1 LGEPSRTGV
10 FLHARQGKL
19 HSVDISVHLYE
30 DAKSFSAA
38 AGDFLQSRAVHH
50 NLILTVLD
58 RRLTRPE
65 PGCYWV
71 AARAG
76 QAAGVVFQSPLTRS
90 ALLVPMEP
98 SVIEALVDAIADAG
112 DVLPG
117 VMGDAATA
125 ASFAGRWAEQCKSA
139 AFPTQGLRL
148 YELAELKPTGPFEGT
163 LRKAEAADRSLA
175 VLWIQ
180 EFYTEV
186 HEPHE
191 EVERQVDEWLTSGHL
206 WVWEN
211 GEAVSIAVSQKP
223 IQGIVRVSHVYT
235 PPENR
240 RRGYAAAC
248 VYGIS
253 KYCTE
258 AGYRCVLY
266 TDLGNPTSN
275 AIYRRIGYRAV
286 AEAIHYRF
294 DGSQGKSR
302 AEASR

>member
-1 LGEPSRTGV
+1 ML
-10 FLHARQGKL
+10 L
-19 HSVDISVHLYE
+19 
-30 DAKSFSAA
+30 AA
-38 AGDFLQSRAVHH
+38 AG
-50 NLILTVLD
+50 
-58 RRLTRPE
+58 
-65 PGCYWV
+65 
-71 AARAG
+71 AG

-175 VLWIQ
+175 VPWIH

-186 HEPHE
+186 HEPHQ
-191 EVERQVDEWLTSGHL
+191 EVERQVEEWLTSGHL

-211 GEAVSIAVSQKP
+211 GEAVSIDVSQKP

-248 VYGIS
+248 GYGIS

-258 AGYRCVLY
+258 ASYRFVLY

-275 AIYRRIGYRAV
+275 AIYRRIGYQAV

-294 DGSQGKSR
+294 DGSQGQRR
-302 AEASR
+302 AEAS

>member
-1 LGEPSRTGV
+1 
-10 FLHARQGKL
+10 
-19 HSVDISVHLYE
+19 
-30 DAKSFSAA
+30 
-38 AGDFLQSRAVHH
+38 
-50 NLILTVLD
+50 
-58 RRLTRPE
+58 
-65 PGCYWV
+65 
-71 AARAG
+71 
-76 QAAGVVFQSPLTRS
+76 
-90 ALLVPMEP
+90 M
-98 SVIEALVDAIADAG
+98 
-112 DVLPG
+112 
-117 VMGDAATA
+117 
-125 ASFAGRWAEQCKSA
+125 
-139 AFPTQGLRL
+139 
-148 YELAELKPTGPFEGT
+148 AELKPAGPFEGT
-163 LRKAEAADRSLA
+163 LRRAEAADRSLA

-258 AGYRCVLY
+258 AGYRCILY